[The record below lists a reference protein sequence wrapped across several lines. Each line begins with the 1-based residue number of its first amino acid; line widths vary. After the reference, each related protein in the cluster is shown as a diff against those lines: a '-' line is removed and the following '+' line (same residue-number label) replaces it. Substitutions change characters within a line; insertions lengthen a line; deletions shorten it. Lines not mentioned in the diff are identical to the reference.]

1 LAGSTPIEYAAIAE
15 RSAGV
20 DPAVI
25 GELADRVTDV
35 VYANKPI
42 DQEVAARCEQL
53 STEVVEMCREH
64 MPLATQVRLVVDPRL
79 MRRVIA
85 G

>member
-1 LAGSTPIEYAAIAE
+1 MGKTL
-15 RSAGV
+15 
-20 DPAVI
+20 AVI
-25 GELADRVTDV
+25 GILVGIV
-35 VYANKPI
+35 
-42 DQEVAARCEQL
+42 L
-53 STEVVEMCREH
+53 TEVVEMCREH